1 MKTEGYKVKSYSQ
14 PVKRYCQT
22 LSLRDNPE
30 LIEAYR
36 KAHSKEESWPEI
48 RAGIRE
54 VGILE
59 MEIYILGSKLF
70 MIVETPLNFDWDKAM
85 AKLATLPR
93 QAEWEEYVAKF
104 QQCAEG
110 ATSDAKW
117 QMMERMFYLYE

>member
-110 ATSDAKW
+110 ATSDETW